1 MSETRNASNR
11 QGGTLRTLLVAC
23 GLAAGF
29 LIWGLFVFRTVGDKG
44 PPVWDYG
51 AVPDVPGL
59 SAFSTD
65 SARPLPNVPPYFLHE
80 QAGLSPQH
88 VKERPYIL
96 ESKPL
101 PAPEILPQTP
111 KSQGKE
117 PSP

>member
-1 MSETRNASNR
+1 MNETERTPDRKEGN
-11 QGGTLRTLLVAC
+11 LVTLLVAS

-29 LIWGLFVFRTVGDKG
+29 LVWGLFVFSTVGDKG

-51 AVPDVPGL
+51 TVPDVPGQ
-59 SAFSTD
+59 SPYSTG

-101 PAPEILPQTP
+101 PPPEILPQVP
-111 KSQGKE
+111 ESHGKE